1 MFPRRRLFSLALVAV
16 VAFTACSD
24 QPPDA
29 AATVGDAQIADADI
43 AQVSRVLRSVGSI
56 QQTPCGQVEPEGDTA
71 EAACNRVSL
80 GLLLQFQLAGAYA
93 ADNGIEVTEAEL
105 GEAVASFDTNLGAEA
120 LDEALTSFGSNRDE
134 FMAVLGDSLL
144 QQEVSIALAE
154 AELGEEGLRQAY
166 EDSLADN
173 TIVQVDH
180 ILVETEEEAQAIYEQ
195 VTAPGSTRQEFL
207 RLAEQESIDPSATE
221 NSGSLGSA
229 PASQYVPEFSEAA
242 LALENGQIS
251 EPVQTEFGWHV
262 IRMEDKEVT
271 PYEDVREDLLVQN
284 AGTAFADYMRAAID
298 DGRVEVNPRF
308 GALDRQTLQISKVHS
323 TDPSVSP
330 TPAGDEQIAPP
341 SG

>member
-16 VAFTACSD
+16 FTLAACTD

-29 AATVGDAQIADADI
+29 AGVVDEAQIDDADV
-43 AQVSRVLRSVGSI
+43 ARVSRVLRSVGSI
-56 QQTPCGQVEPEGDTA
+56 QQTPCGQVEPEGDSA

-80 GLLLQFQLAGAYA
+80 GLLLQFRLAEAYA
-93 ADNGIEVTEAEL
+93 AANGIEVTEAEL
-105 GEAVASFDTNLGAEA
+105 NEAAASFDTSLGAEA
-120 LDEALTSFGSNRDE
+120 LDEALTSLGSNRDE
-134 FMAVLGDSLL
+134 FTSVLGDSLL

-166 EDSLADN
+166 EDSAADH

-180 ILVETEEEAQAIYEQ
+180 ILVENEEKAREIYDLVTE
-195 VTAPGSTRQEFL
+195 PGFTRQRFL
-207 RLAEQESIDPSATE
+207 RLAEERSLDPSVAQ

-229 PASQYVPEFSEAA
+229 PASQYLPEFSEAA

-271 PYEDVREDLLVQN
+271 PYEEVREDLLVQN
-284 AGTAFADYMRAAID
+284 AGSAFAEYMRAAID
-298 DGRVEVNPRF
+298 GGRVEVNPRF
-308 GALDRQTLQISKVHS
+308 GSLDRQTLQISKVHS

-330 TPAGDEQIAPP
+330 APAGDEQVAPP